1 MCIRDSEKPLLLQT
15 CCCDSVCGSKRGLRV
30 SDNSTTQCLLFPD
43 IFPKPAVLQFDH
55 RQGSS
60 DGGALLLK
68 AADRRYG
75 LIACMADCL
84 RDQRQAGKVDHCLLY
99 TSPSP
104 RDRTRSRMPS

>member
-1 MCIRDSEKPLLLQT
+1 MTLVRCKESAGNLSCSHEMRLRRGWRGRNTKHGGAGLSAHRPPPLEKT
-15 CCCDSVCGSKRGLRV
+15 ACVHRLR
-30 SDNSTTQCLLFPD
+30 CLLFPD

-75 LIACMADCL
+75 LIACMAD
-84 RDQRQAGKVDHCLLY
+84 
-99 TSPSP
+99 
-104 RDRTRSRMPS
+104 